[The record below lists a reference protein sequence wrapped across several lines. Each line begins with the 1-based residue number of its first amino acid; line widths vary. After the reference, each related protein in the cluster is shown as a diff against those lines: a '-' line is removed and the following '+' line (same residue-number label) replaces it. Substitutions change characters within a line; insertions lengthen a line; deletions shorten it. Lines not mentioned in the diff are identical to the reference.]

1 MALLDLELTSDGD
14 LILDGS
20 GRPTNLIGQQAVNQ
34 IVRQLL
40 KLWRGDW
47 SFDTER
53 GVDWPS
59 ILQKRINRTAII
71 QTISLALLQSQYV
84 ETVVDVFINVDRS
97 TRVAT
102 LTYVVFA
109 DGELVEGGEEI

>member
-1 MALLDLELTSDGD
+1 MAILDLELSNDGD

-20 GRPTNLIGQQAVNQ
+20 GRPTRITGQQAVNQ
-34 IVRQLL
+34 IIRQLL

-59 ILQKRINRTAII
+59 ILQKRINRIAII
-71 QTISLALLQSQYV
+71 QIISLALLQSQYV
-84 ETVVDVFINVDRS
+84 ETVVDVFINVNRE

-102 LTYVVFA
+102 IT
-109 DGELVEGGEEI
+109 